1 VKFWDSSA
9 LVPLIIEERHS
20 RACRQLLRSDP
31 TQIVFC
37 FTRTEILSALWRRHR
52 EGLLDIADVQLAE
65 GRLDKLADRWTEV
78 DSVTPVRDAAE
89 QLLRVHPLRAA
100 DSLQLGACIAVFGK
114 HRRDREFVVLD
125 DVLAEAARQEG
136 FKVVVPRAR

>member
-20 RACRQLLRSDP
+20 KTCRQLLRTDS
-31 TQIVFC
+31 TQLVFC
-37 FTRTEILSALWRRHR
+37 FTRTEILSAIWRKHR
-52 EGLLDIADVQLAE
+52 EGLLDTSDVRLAE
-65 GRLDKLADRWTEV
+65 GRLDKLAARWTEV

-100 DSLQLGACIAVFGK
+100 DSLQLGACVAVFGT

-125 DVLAEAARQEG
+125 DLLADAARQEG